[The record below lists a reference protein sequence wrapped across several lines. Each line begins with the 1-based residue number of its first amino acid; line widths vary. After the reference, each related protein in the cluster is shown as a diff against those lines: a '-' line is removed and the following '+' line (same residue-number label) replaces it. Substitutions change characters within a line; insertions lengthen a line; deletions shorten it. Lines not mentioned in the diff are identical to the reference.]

1 MIDGQFEFT
10 FMVPKDIRYNYGHGR
25 IVYYAYDNESKEEG
39 IGYYEDFIIGGT
51 STVAIQD
58 TIGPDI
64 RVYLNTPEFQDGGTT
79 YEFPQFFAEVY
90 DENGINTVG
99 TGIGHDLLMVIDG
112 NPKHTYV
119 LNEYFVADNNSY
131 QQGTISYKMPEMED
145 GQHTL
150 TFRAWDLINNSSTAM
165 LNFQVVKGQDPQI
178 YKIITYPNPVS
189 QSENLMFHIEYDQP
203 NEIVETAIRLFDIG
217 GQLIHTHMQKGV
229 KGIEWNL
236 GELGINSG
244 IYVYQVSIKTT
255 TSNYVSK
262 AGKIIVSK

>member
-1 MIDGQFEFT
+1 
-10 FMVPKDIRYNYGHGR
+10 
-25 IVYYAYDNESKEEG
+25 
-39 IGYYEDFIIGGT
+39 
-51 STVAIQD
+51 
-58 TIGPDI
+58 
-64 RVYLNTPEFQDGGTT
+64 
-79 YEFPQFFAEVY
+79 
-90 DENGINTVG
+90 
-99 TGIGHDLLMVIDG
+99 
-112 NPKHTYV
+112 
-119 LNEYFVADNNSY
+119 
-131 QQGTISYKMPEMED
+131 
-145 GQHTL
+145 
-150 TFRAWDLINNSSTAM
+150 M

-203 NEIVETAIRLFDIG
+203 NEIVETTIRLFDIG

-236 GELGINSG
+236 GELGMNSG